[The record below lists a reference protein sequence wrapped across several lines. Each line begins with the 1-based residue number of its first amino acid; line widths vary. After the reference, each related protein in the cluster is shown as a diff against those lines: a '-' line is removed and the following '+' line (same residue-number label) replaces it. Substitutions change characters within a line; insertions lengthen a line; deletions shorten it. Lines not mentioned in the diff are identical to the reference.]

1 MKPHLFA
8 LTLFIAT
15 LWAAGPVAAQPQAPV
30 ASDDYKRFVE
40 QLVKPENL
48 ADCISKMDGLIDE
61 VEHLSALD
69 QGATHGINAE
79 TNIGLHLAFC
89 VFTNKEEVL
98 YYLIISRDGQE
109 LSPAAAVNLA
119 ALFCDRAGL
128 PHPVTIT
135 EGEKPIFYIQW
146 HIRHSDWHA
155 MKKKML
161 EVRAVNR
168 AEKDPQKAFVAA
180 IISENNARQASSFG
194 GP

>member
-1 MKPHLFA
+1 MKPYLFA
-8 LTLFIAT
+8 LALFFSS

-48 ADCISKMDGLIDE
+48 ADCLSKMDGIIDE
-61 VEHLSALD
+61 VERLSAPD
-69 QGATHGINAE
+69 QGATHGINVE

-89 VFTNKEEVL
+89 IFTNKQEVL

-128 PHPVTIT
+128 PHPVTMT

-146 HIRHSDWHA
+146 HIKHSDWRA

-168 AEKDPQKAFVAA
+168 AEKDPLKAFVAA
-180 IISENNARQASSFG
+180 MISEKNARDVSSFG
-194 GP
+194 P